1 MGSPLE
7 WGIVAVIVLA
17 TLLWALRGLMRTM
30 KRTGGCSS
38 CATSGDCPVAKDPDL
53 ITDLLDATRD
63 DCGRTPL
70 G

>member
-1 MGSPLE
+1 ME

-17 TLLWALRGLMRTM
+17 TVIWAVRGLMRTM
-30 KRTGGCSS
+30 KRAGGCSS

-53 ITDLLDATRD
+53 ITDLLDTRRD
-63 DCGRTPL
+63 NCGRTPQ